1 MKSIFALVALMALIV
16 PTCGSLNTTTEI
28 AIALETAHGA
38 GLSQSFGMQTTALYK
53 ANALSYGYFYTTI
66 RDCNLV
72 IRSYNRLL
80 DENFNQSM
88 IDVMSIPEFSI

>member
-1 MKSIFALVALMALIV
+1 MKSIFALVALMALVV
-16 PTCGSLNTTTEI
+16 PALAGLNTTTEI

-38 GLSQSFGMQTTALYK
+38 GLAQSLGLITTINYENGLET
-53 ANALSYGYFYTTI
+53 YGKFYTTI
-66 RDCNLV
+66 KDCNLA
-72 IRSYNRLL
+72 ITRYNRLL